1 MTLALDRFCINR
13 KIAPNLDLDSF
24 FRTVKRCGLSKLSC
38 ATTCPAAR

>member
-24 FRTVKRCGLSKLSC
+24 SAGETLR
-38 ATTCPAAR
+38 AQQN

>member
-24 FRTVKRCGLSKLSC
+24 PPGETLR
-38 ATTCPAAR
+38 AQQN